1 MRMKSTGLGK
11 TELIG
16 RLETIKDCDHHLIFS
31 IRTTSPV
38 KWHIRVAVDYK
49 DLRMALRQLVKFSL
63 LKYLLLS
70 LVIKKEPE
78 PPSDY

>member
-11 TELIG
+11 TELVG
-16 RLETIKDCDHHLIFS
+16 RLEDIKTHDHHLILS
-31 IRTTSPV
+31 VRTTSPV

-49 DLRMALRQLVKFSL
+49 DLRITLRQLFKFSL
-63 LKYLLLS
+63 LKYLFLS
-70 LVIKKEPE
+70 LIIRKEPE